1 VSASD
6 GEIVADVRR
15 GNREAFGLLVERY
28 QHRLYGLVVMMVR
41 RPEAAD
47 DVAQETFVRA
57 FVHLAQYD
65 ASRPFYPWLAA
76 IAVRLA
82 QNWLRQQGRTARQE
96 GGVMAPQDEPVSS
109 VDALG
114 TLMAGERDDRLWR
127 MVSTLSSGQRT
138 AVLLYYRDE
147 LAVAD
152 IATALGVTTGTVKT
166 LLFRARRQ
174 LRERWGEE
182 RSGELDGPSSLS
194 EEAIR

>member
-1 VSASD
+1 
-6 GEIVADVRR
+6 
-15 GNREAFGLLVERY
+15 
-28 QHRLYGLVVMMVR
+28 
-41 RPEAAD
+41 
-47 DVAQETFVRA
+47 
-57 FVHLAQYD
+57 
-65 ASRPFYPWLAA
+65 
-76 IAVRLA
+76 
-82 QNWLRQQGRTARQE
+82 
-96 GGVMAPQDEPVSS
+96 
-109 VDALG
+109 
-114 TLMAGERDDRLWR
+114 MAGERDDRLWR